1 MNSALALI
9 GSLLVVGFVAIA
21 AAGPGTSEPAPD
33 AEPAWSCGQQDHSVW
48 RKVNECRAKC
58 SEGKD
63 AKRQQCLDT
72 MRSCRSA
79 CADDAACKTKC
90 VDDGN
95 ACIRNSE
102 TEIKQCGERCVTD
115 TPGCTL

>member
-1 MNSALALI
+1 MKPTLVALI
-9 GSLLVVGFVAIA
+9 GAFLVAGFLSITARPA
-21 AAGPGTSEPAPD
+21 AS
-33 AEPAWSCGQQDHSVW
+33 AEPAWSCGQQDQSVW
-48 RKVNECRAKC
+48 RKVNDCRARC
-58 SEGKD
+58 TDGKD
-63 AKRQQCLDT
+63 AKRQKCLDD
-72 MRSCRSA
+72 MRSCRTA

-102 TEIKQCGERCVTD
+102 NAIKQCGDQCVTD

>member
-1 MNSALALI
+1 MKSALALI

-21 AAGPGTSEPAPD
+21 AAGPDTP
-33 AEPAWSCGQQDHSVW
+33 EPAWSCGQQDHSVW

-58 SEGKD
+58 TEGKD
-63 AKRQQCLDT
+63 AKRQVCLDT

-79 CADDAACKTKC
+79 CGDDAACKTKC

-102 TEIKQCGERCVTD
+102 TAIQQCGERCVTD